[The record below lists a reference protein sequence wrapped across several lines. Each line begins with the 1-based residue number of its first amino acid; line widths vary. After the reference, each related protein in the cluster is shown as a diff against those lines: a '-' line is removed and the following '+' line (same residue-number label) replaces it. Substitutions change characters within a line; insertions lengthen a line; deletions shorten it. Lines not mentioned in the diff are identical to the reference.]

1 MAGAATTPI
10 SIAIRAAIKGAL
22 WGRRPARAHDAADG
36 QRWRVRQGVP
46 GGAAGQ
52 RAVRAGEKPAVDFFS
67 RGDYESPEEREARLE
82 KQLVAH
88 LIKVSEERET
98 RLEQQL
104 VVFLS

>member
-1 MAGAATTPI
+1 MPHEDVVPPGDGHVLPI
-10 SIAIRAAIKGAL
+10 CELGFAE
-22 WGRRPARAHDAADG
+22 P
-36 QRWRVRQGVP
+36 
-46 GGAAGQ
+46 
-52 RAVRAGEKPAVDFFS
+52 GEKPAVDFFS